1 MDINASFGWRHLICF
16 GKDIFDIEE
25 VNNMPFKKEKEIN
38 NLILKHLDGVC
49 GCLQLALETVKEYL
63 DDRIEEAK
71 ALALKVDRAETEAD
85 MILRE
90 IMSKL
95 YSGAYLPSLRS
106 DIFHL
111 VQHMDGIANAAEACC
126 DVFLDQRPDIPKEL
140 KPYLRSITEKSIS
153 SCTPLVE
160 AVSSFVKNEDPSTI
174 QEKARQVG
182 ITESDVDKE
191 EWDITRDIF
200 KTDLDW
206 GHKIHLK
213 QCLDSISTISDR
225 AEDTSDQL
233 QLIIIKGGL

>member
-1 MDINASFGWRHLICF
+1 MAFR
-16 GKDIFDIEE
+16 
-25 VNNMPFKKEKEIN
+25 KEKEIN
-38 NLILKHLDGVC
+38 KLILKHLDGV
-49 GCLQLALETVKEYL
+49 GRCLQLALDTVREYL
-63 DDRIEEAK
+63 NDHIEKAK
-71 ALALKVDRAETEAD
+71 ALALKVDGSETEAD

-95 YSGAYLPSLRS
+95 YAGAYLPSLRS

-126 DVFLDQRPDIPKEL
+126 DVFLDQRPEIPKEL
-140 KPYLRSITEKSIS
+140 RPHFLRIMEKSIS
-153 SCTPLVE
+153 SCTPLME
-160 AVSSFVKNEDPSTI
+160 AVRSFLRNGDPGAI
-174 QEKARQVG
+174 QENTRQVG
-182 ITESDVDKE
+182 IKESDVDKE

-200 KTDLDW
+200 KTDLDY

-213 QCLDSISTISDR
+213 QCLESIVTISDR